1 MSTATKA
8 PSLYDLLDVEPDASS
23 ADIRAAWR
31 AAIDGLEPGDRRFR
45 AFNAAAETLLD
56 DERRQ
61 AYDAELADREPVD
74 EPDSAQGL
82 ETVAALPPRPPTE
95 SAQRRRWSRRSSSD
109 VARPSVAGWVLVVL
123 ALLTAAA
130 VSASA
135 WLWWGVP
142 SDASVAASTREAQA
156 AAERAIVPVLSYDAA
171 TLDQDQAAGAAY
183 LTASYREDY
192 DELYEVIKQNAP
204 RVGTKVSAEVI
215 SSGVVRAGPDD
226 PDRVE
231 VLVFVNRPTTN
242 KKQEKPVVY
251 RDQVTVTMERVGD
264 SWLVDGLKTSPAAG

>member
-1 MSTATKA
+1 MQA
-8 PSLYDLLDVEPDASS
+8 PSLYDLLDVEPGSSS

-56 DERRQ
+56 DERRA
-61 AYDAELADREPVD
+61 AYDAELADAEP
-74 EPDSAQGL
+74 EPELKSADSDPGL
-82 ETVAALPPRPPTE
+82 VTVAARPPRPPE
-95 SAQRRRWSRRSSSD
+95 GSAQPRRL
-109 VARPSVAGWVLVVL
+109 VAGWVLIVL

-130 VSASA
+130 VSTSA

-142 SDASVAASTREAQA
+142 SDASVADSTRAAQA
-156 AAERAIVPVLSYDAA
+156 AAERAIDPVLSYDAA

-204 RVGTKVSAEVI
+204 RTGTKVAAEVI
-215 SSGVVRAGPDD
+215 SSGVVRAGPDN

-242 KKQEKPVVY
+242 KTQEEPVVY

-264 SWLVDGLKTSPAAG
+264 SWLIDGLKTSPAAG